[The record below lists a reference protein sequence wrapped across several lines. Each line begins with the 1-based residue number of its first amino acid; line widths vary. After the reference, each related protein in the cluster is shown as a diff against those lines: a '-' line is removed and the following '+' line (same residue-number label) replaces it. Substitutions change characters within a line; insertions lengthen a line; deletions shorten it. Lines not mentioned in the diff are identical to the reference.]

1 MSMTNYKMLEDD
13 SFLDVTLS
21 NNMMVGNKVGV
32 QTISPA
38 MADNHNQTKSTT
50 LFARTELNGKRLVNN
65 ISEIQHSR
73 ATEEQLA
80 EQSKMLAT
88 ASIKGF
94 GDCTRCKAW
103 KRINQECRNLSGRS
117 TLTNLDQIFKFIA
130 ELSMIESIKKMCP
143 EFGRAI
149 ALVRD
154 NLKPLY
160 ESELQDLTS
169 KCFTLENKYKDTSD
183 LAEKYKRDLDDV

>member
-1 MSMTNYKMLEDD
+1 
-13 SFLDVTLS
+13 
-21 NNMMVGNKVGV
+21 
-32 QTISPA
+32 
-38 MADNHNQTKSTT
+38 
-50 LFARTELNGKRLVNN
+50 
-65 ISEIQHSR
+65 
-73 ATEEQLA
+73 
-80 EQSKMLAT
+80 MLAT

-160 ESELQDLTS
+160 ESEL
-169 KCFTLENKYKDTSD
+169 
-183 LAEKYKRDLDDV
+183 